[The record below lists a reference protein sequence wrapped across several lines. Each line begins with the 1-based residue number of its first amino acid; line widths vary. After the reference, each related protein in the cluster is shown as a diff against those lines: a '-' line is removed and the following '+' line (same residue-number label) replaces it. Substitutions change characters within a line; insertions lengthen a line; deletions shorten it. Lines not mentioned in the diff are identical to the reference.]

1 MINKMIAGAGMKIFK
16 GGIQMEVSMDKDHT
30 GVIVVDVQGDFTHF
44 KKGSLAVQNTDQD
57 YIDAVLSATKQ
68 LKSKGYKIF
77 ATQDFHP
84 ENHISFYT
92 SHKNKSAY
100 ETIDVEGRT
109 QVLWPPHCV
118 RGAENTEILID
129 KNLFTATIQK
139 GMNPKYDS
147 YSGFFDDGGMATGL
161 DDLLKSHGITTLL
174 IYGLATDYCVKA
186 TAMDA
191 LKSGFK
197 VILVEELCKGVALDT
212 TASAL
217 EEMRSA
223 GIKIISRV
231 SDLPSF

>member
-1 MINKMIAGAGMKIFK
+1 MA
-16 GGIQMEVSMDKDHT
+16 VSMDKDHT
-30 GVIVVDVQGDFTHF
+30 GGIVVDVQGDFTHL
-44 KKGSLAVQNTDQD
+44 KQGSLAVQDTDQA
-57 YIDAVLSATKQ
+57 YIDAVFFATKQ

-92 SHKNKSAY
+92 SHENKAVY
-100 ETIDVEGRT
+100 ETIAIDGRT

-118 RGAENTEILID
+118 RGSENTDILID
-129 KNLFTATIQK
+129 TDLFTAIIQK

-147 YSGFFDDGGMATGL
+147 YSGFFDDGGISTGL
-161 DDLLKSHGITTLL
+161 DDLLRSHDITTLVV
-174 IYGLATDYCVKA
+174 YGLATDYCVKA

-191 LKSGFK
+191 LESGFK
-197 VILVEELCKGVALDT
+197 VILVEGLCRGVAPDT

-231 SDLPSF
+231 SDLPSFCR